1 MALFFDEEI
10 REHFTRAQEPI
21 TEALRIYE
29 DLGDQRGAMGCLIT
43 LAYAHLT
50 DFTRRGEAGRLE
62 QIRRLRTN
70 LKRMTTESERAVD
83 EAHMLY
89 SIHTFARSHLILDL
103 ALDRGREGYEAARAI
118 GDRWLEFLCA
128 GGLALTHLL
137 LRETAEASA
146 WLANA
151 GSAALATPGP
161 MIARRLESWRGLYA
175 AQAEDP
181 MSAIEHFE
189 RAIDLAVE
197 NRSVAGRCE
206 GLALLAMEAAK
217 LGEATGNAELLDRA
231 ERAAIET
238 RKVASGLGE
247 VAGELAWEAH
257 AWAASALV
265 ASTKGD
271 DAAATECAK
280 SALVALSPRLMRAFH
295 LDVYRIAG
303 RILIGGGAPEAEDLK
318 DSIGEML
325 FKLDNSLVDPG
336 VKERWI
342 KVPINSEL
350 VELAD
355 YHGFTSDPGI
365 GAAPAAALEEIEIE
379 IMRQL
384 ASGKSDAEI
393 AEELDTDT
401 EDVGNWFGSIF
412 SKLDVDSKE
421 EVTEYAL
428 TRGIV

>member
-1 MALFFDEEI
+1 MALFFDPEI
-10 REHFTRAQEPI
+10 RDHFSRAQKPI
-21 TEALRIYE
+21 TEALHIYE
-29 DLGDQRGAMGCLIT
+29 DLDDRRGAMSCLIT

-70 LKRMTTESERAVD
+70 LKRMTTESERAID

-103 ALDRGREGYEAARAI
+103 AFDRGREGYEAARAI

-137 LRETAEASA
+137 LGETAEASA

-197 NRSVAGRCE
+197 NRSIAGRCE
-206 GLALLAMEAAK
+206 GLALLALEAAK
-217 LGEATGNAELLDRA
+217 LGELTGSDELL
-231 ERAAIET
+231 ERAARAAEET
-238 RKVASGLGE
+238 RKVASALGT
-247 VAGELAWEAH
+247 VSGDLAWEAQ

-265 ASTKGD
+265 ALKRGEN
-271 DAAATECAK
+271 DAAAEAAK

-295 LDVYRIAG
+295 LDVQWIAG
-303 RILIGGGAPEAEDLK
+303 RVLIGGGAPEAADLRAG
-318 DSIGEML
+318 IGEML
-325 FKLDNSLVDPG
+325 FKLDNSMVDPG

-342 KVPINSEL
+342 KVPMNKEL
-350 VELAD
+350 VGLAG
-355 YHGFTSDPGI
+355 YEGFTSAPGI
-365 GAAPAAALEEIEIE
+365 GAAPAASLEEIEIE
-379 IMRQL
+379 ILRQL
-384 ASGKSDAEI
+384 ASGKNDAEI
-393 AEELDTDT
+393 AQELDTDT
-401 EDVGNWFGSIF
+401 EDVAHWFSSIF
-412 SKLDVDSKE
+412 SKLQVDSKE
-421 EVTEYAL
+421 AVTEYAL